1 MPIAD
6 MPEIQILLVGDIH
19 RTEFRESASCLKRS
33 GVVEI
38 AADVETARAALA
50 QRRTAPEVIVVAQSF
65 PGQFSHGAIDRL
77 RRAAPLARIVG
88 LMGSWCEGEMRSG
101 RPWPATARLY
111 WHQWPAHC
119 RRQFRCLAGGKRC
132 SFALPATATE
142 EERLLADIISPLP
155 LGEGPG
161 VRGQGS
167 EVRGQGVEG
176 GMEVESGEWRVESAK
191 AEGGGRRAEGGKNVP
206 EPRTPNPEPRIPN
219 PEPRTPNLRLLP
231 SSNPQPLIPNP
242 FGGLAV
248 VRCRSFETW
257 DWLSAACRRRGLAAV
272 WQRDDIVA
280 RVEGATAAIFDCADL
295 NDDEFDGLR
304 RLSAALRPAPVVA
317 LMSFPRIEDHR
328 RALSAGAAVVL
339 SKPLIL
345 DDLFAE
351 IIAAAEVGS

>member
-1 MPIAD
+1 MH
-6 MPEIQILLVGDIH
+6 EIQILVVGDIH
-19 RTEFRESASCLKRS
+19 RTEFRESAACLKRS

-50 QRRTAPEVIVVAQSF
+50 QGRTAPEVIVVAQSF
-65 PGQFSHGAIDRL
+65 PGQFSHEAIDRL
-77 RRAAPLARIVG
+77 RRAAPLARILG

-111 WHQWPAHC
+111 WHQWPARC
-119 RRQFRCLAGGKRC
+119 RRQFRCLAVGKRC

-142 EERLLADIISPLP
+142 EERLLADAVSPLHS
-155 LGEGPG
+155 GERQG
-161 VRGQGS
+161 VRAETSGRWSVVSGQDDTS
-167 EVRGQGVEG
+167 
-176 GMEVESGEWRVESAK
+176 
-191 AEGGGRRAEGGKNVP
+191 
-206 EPRTPNPEPRIPN
+206 
-219 PEPRTPNLRLLP
+219 NLK
-231 SSNPQPLIPNP
+231 SQINKSIISNPQSLIPNP

-272 WQRDDIVA
+272 WQRDGVVA
-280 RVEGATAAIFDCADL
+280 RVEGATAAIFDCDDL
-295 NDDEFDGLR
+295 NDNELDGLR
-304 RLSAALRPAPVVA
+304 KLSAALRPAPVVA

-328 RALSAGAAVVL
+328 RALAAGAAAVL

>member
-1 MPIAD
+1 MH
-6 MPEIQILLVGDIH
+6 EIQILVVGDIH
-19 RTEFRESASCLKRS
+19 RTEFRESAACLKRS

-50 QRRTAPEVIVVAQSF
+50 QGRTAPEVIVVAQSF
-65 PGQFSHGAIDRL
+65 PGQFSHEAIDRL
-77 RRAAPLARIVG
+77 RRAAPLARILG

-111 WHQWPAHC
+111 WHQWPARC
-119 RRQFRCLAGGKRC
+119 RRQFRCLAVGKRC

-142 EERLLADIISPLP
+142 EERLLADAVSPLHS
-155 LGEGPG
+155 GERQG
-161 VRGQGS
+161 VRAETSGRWSVVSGQDDTS
-167 EVRGQGVEG
+167 
-176 GMEVESGEWRVESAK
+176 
-191 AEGGGRRAEGGKNVP
+191 
-206 EPRTPNPEPRIPN
+206 
-219 PEPRTPNLRLLP
+219 NLK
-231 SSNPQPLIPNP
+231 SQINKSIISNPQSLIPNP

-272 WQRDDIVA
+272 WQRDGVVA
-280 RVEGATAAIFDCADL
+280 RVEGATAAIFDCDDL
-295 NDDEFDGLR
+295 NDNELDGLR
-304 RLSAALRPAPVVA
+304 KLSAALRPAPVVA

-328 RALSAGAAVVL
+328 RALAAGAAAVL

-351 IIAAAEVGS
+351 INAAAEVGS

>member
-19 RTEFRESASCLKRS
+19 RTEFRESVSCLKRS
-33 GVVEI
+33 GIVEI

-50 QRRTAPEVIVVAQSF
+50 QRRTTPEVIVVTQSF
-65 PGQFSHGAIDRL
+65 PGQFPHGAIDQL

-111 WHQWPAHC
+111 WHQWPTRC
-119 RRQFRCLAGGKRC
+119 RRQFHRLANGERC

-142 EERLLADIISPLP
+142 EERLLAD
-155 LGEGPG
+155 
-161 VRGQGS
+161 
-167 EVRGQGVEG
+167 
-176 GMEVESGEWRVESAK
+176 
-191 AEGGGRRAEGGKNVP
+191 AEGGGRRAETSGQWSVVSGQDD
-206 EPRTPNPEPRIPN
+206 TS
-219 PEPRTPNLRLLP
+219 NLK
-231 SSNPQPLIPNP
+231 SQINKSIISNPQSLTPNP

-257 DWLSAACRRRGLAAV
+257 DWLGRACRRRGLAAV
-272 WQRDDIVA
+272 WQRDGVVA

-295 NDDEFDGLR
+295 NDEELDGLR
-304 RLSAALRPAPVVA
+304 RLAESLHPAPVIA

-328 RALSAGAAVVL
+328 RALFAGAAAVL

-345 DDLFAE
+345 DELFAE
-351 IIAAAEVGS
+351 IIAAAEIGS

>member
-19 RTEFRESASCLKRS
+19 RTEFRESASCLKRL

-50 QRRTAPEVIVVAQSF
+50 QRRTTPEVIVVTQSF

-111 WHQWPAHC
+111 WHQWPARC
-119 RRQFRCLAGGKRC
+119 RRQFRCLAKGERC

-142 EERLLADIISPLP
+142 EERLLADAVSPLHQ
-155 LGEGPG
+155 GEGQ
-161 VRGQGS
+161 RS
-167 EVRGQGVEG
+167 EVRGQRAV
-176 GMEVESGEWRVESAK
+176 VSGQDDTSNLK
-191 AEGGGRRAEGGKNVP
+191 SQINKSIISNP
-206 EPRTPNPEPRIPN
+206 EPRTPNP
-219 PEPRTPNLRLLP
+219 
-231 SSNPQPLIPNP
+231 S
-242 FGGLAV
+242 GGLVV

-257 DWLSAACRRRGLAAV
+257 DWLSRACRRRGLAAV

-295 NDDEFDGLR
+295 NDDELDGLR

-328 RALSAGAAVVL
+328 RALSAGAAAVL
-339 SKPLIL
+339 SKPLL
-345 DDLFAE
+345 VDELFAE
-351 IIAAAEVGS
+351 IIVAVEVGS

>member
-1 MPIAD
+1 MPIAV
-6 MPEIQILLVGDIH
+6 MPEIQILVVGDIH

-38 AADVETARAALA
+38 AADVETAEAALA

-65 PGQFSHGAIDRL
+65 PGQFPHGAIDRL
-77 RRAAPLARIVG
+77 RRAAPLARILG

-111 WHQWPAHC
+111 WHQWPARC

-142 EERLLADIISPLP
+142 EERLLADAVFPLTK
-155 LGEGPG
+155 GEGQG
-161 VRGQGS
+161 VRGQRS
-167 EVRGQGVEG
+167 EVRGQGSGG

-191 AEGGGRRAEGGKNVP
+191 AEGGGRKVEGGKNVP
-206 EPRTPNPEPRIPN
+206 EPRISAF
-219 PEPRTPNLRLLP
+219 RLPP
-231 SSNPQPLIPNP
+231 SSNPQSLIPNP

-257 DWLSAACRRRGLAAV
+257 DWLGGACRRRGLAAV
-272 WQRDDIVA
+272 WQRDAVVA
-280 RVEGATAAIFDCADL
+280 RVEGATAAVFDCADL
-295 NDDEFDGLR
+295 NDDELDGLR

-328 RALSAGAAVVL
+328 RALAAGAAAVL

-351 IIAAAEVGS
+351 IIAAVEIGS